1 MADIIKSTDKK
12 VVFVKWFRHWRTGK
26 VIRAE
31 DFGKQAFAIP
41 VK

>member
-1 MADIIKSTDKK
+1 MADIQRPVDKK
-12 VVFVKWFRHWRTGK
+12 VIYVKWFRHWRTGK

-31 DFGKQAFAIP
+31 DFGKQAFAIR